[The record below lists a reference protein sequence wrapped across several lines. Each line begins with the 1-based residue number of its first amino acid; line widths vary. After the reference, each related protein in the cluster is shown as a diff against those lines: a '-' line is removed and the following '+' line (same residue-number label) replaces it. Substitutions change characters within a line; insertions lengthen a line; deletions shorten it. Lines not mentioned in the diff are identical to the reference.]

1 MSFETGNTTPSVKS
15 NSAEVPDLERKDVGV
30 STLAE
35 SVPAEVAQQTPEA
48 NVPAIP
54 QSILDSRR
62 LINAAAN
69 SVREGFG
76 DAIRQPVPADP
87 ANLITV
93 PDFAKPVSN
102 LITLSDPARSQQ
114 DTLQFAQSNLV
125 PHGPV
130 YLPPKSEARSL
141 QETREHAQEAFNRE
155 TAADLAARER
165 MRGGLASM
173 QRLVDLGL
181 AKQES
186 VDRHRA
192 KHADE
197 F

>member
-15 NSAEVPDLERKDVGV
+15 NSAEFPDLERKDFGV

-54 QSILDSRR
+54 QSILDSRQ

-93 PDFAKPVSN
+93 PDFS
-102 LITLSDPARSQQ
+102 RSQQ

>member
-1 MSFETGNTTPSVKS
+1 MSFETGNTTPSVES
-15 NSAEVPDLERKDVGV
+15 NSAEVPDLERKDFDDG
-30 STLAE
+30 TLAE

-48 NVPAIP
+48 SVPEIP
-54 QSILDSRR
+54 QSILDSRQ

-93 PDFAKPVSN
+93 PDFAKPESN
-102 LITLSDPARSQQ
+102 LVTLPDPSRSQQ

-130 YLPPKSEARSL
+130 YLPPKS
-141 QETREHAQEAFNRE
+141 QEAFNRE